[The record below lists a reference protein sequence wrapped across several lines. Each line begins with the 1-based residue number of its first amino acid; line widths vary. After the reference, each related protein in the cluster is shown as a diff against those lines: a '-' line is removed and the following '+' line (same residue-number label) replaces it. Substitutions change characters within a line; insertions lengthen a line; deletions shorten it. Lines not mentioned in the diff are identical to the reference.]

1 MAGRGKLVLV
11 VGPSGSGKDTL
22 MEAAEAAFPD
32 LPTLVTCTTR
42 TPRPGETNGVE
53 YHFFSREEF
62 ERRVSEGEFL
72 EWAEYGGN
80 KYGTLKASVDQALDA
95 GEVIMTDMEV
105 QGVRLVRERLAPEE
119 LITIFVDAG
128 GWDVLVK
135 RIMARAPMSESELAK
150 RYERYLDEVTFREEA
165 TYVVN
170 NPDGAADAAKEAF
183 IDIIRTIRHTVASF

>member
-42 TPRPGETNGVE
+42 SPRPGETNGVE
-53 YHFFSREEF
+53 YHFFSPEEF
-62 ERRVSEGEFL
+62 ERRVHEGEFL

-105 QGVRLVRERLAPEE
+105 QGVRLVRERLAPGE

-165 TYVVN
+165 TYAVS
-170 NPDGAADAAKEAF
+170 NPDGAAEAAKEAF
-183 IDIIRTIRHTVASF
+183 IDIIRTIRHTVASA